1 MQGARLL
8 SAIARNA
15 VQATTRRAYTGQG
28 HKTSLNLMPIPE
40 GDFMAHHA
48 RRQTRYHTVLATG
61 VLSLGFALF
70 LLGSTDLVKL
80 HYTPPRSLD

>member
-8 SAIARNA
+8 NVIARNA

-48 RRQTRYHTVLATG
+48 ARQTRYHTVLAIG
-61 VLSLGFALF
+61 ILSLGMGFF
-70 LLGSTDLVKL
+70 LLSSTNLVKL
-80 HYTPPRSLD
+80 HYSPPTSLD